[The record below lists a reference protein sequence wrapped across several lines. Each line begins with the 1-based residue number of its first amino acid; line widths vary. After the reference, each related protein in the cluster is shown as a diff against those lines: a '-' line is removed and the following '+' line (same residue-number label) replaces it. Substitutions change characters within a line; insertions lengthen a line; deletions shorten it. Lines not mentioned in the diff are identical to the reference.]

1 MTQPSAPYTNSG
13 MSDKLVVQPQD
24 NIVRS
29 ACGILY
35 IIILLILTLAVMEGM
50 TTPSYYRG
58 SGSSSALY
66 PITIFLTLFSLA
78 PIGYLL
84 WRIHRASGTR
94 TTVDDS
100 GLLLEQP
107 GMQTLF
113 IPWRNAHGRITVK
126 TVTQYVPR
134 AATPATMSLVLV
146 ALDQEEI
153 VLPGSVLNSYP
164 LSSRD
169 IGQQTYATAM
179 QILAYDPWGQRE
191 PLMEST
197 NTFAPQAPQAT
208 VIYNGFPGYPG
219 YHSFG

>member
-66 PITIFLTLFSLA
+66 PIIIFLTLFSLA

-153 VLPGSVLNSYP
+153 VLPGSVLSSYRP
-164 LSSRD
+164 RNLTQRS
-169 IGQQTYATAM
+169 YATAV

-191 PLMEST
+191 PLMQSENNFT
-197 NTFAPQAPQAT
+197 PWMPRDTFYT
-208 VIYNGFPGYPG
+208 
-219 YHSFG
+219 

>member
-35 IIILLILTLAVMEGM
+35 IIILLILTLAIMEWM

-84 WRIHRASGTR
+84 WRIHRVSGTR

-146 ALDQEEI
+146 VFDQEEI
-153 VLPGSVLNSYP
+153 VLPGSI
-164 LSSRD
+164 LSSYRPRNLT
-169 IGQQTYATAM
+169 QRSYATAV

-191 PLMEST
+191 PLMQSENNFT
-197 NTFAPQAPQAT
+197 PWMPRDTFYT
-208 VIYNGFPGYPG
+208 
-219 YHSFG
+219 

>member
-24 NIVRS
+24 SIVRS

-84 WRIHRASGTR
+84 WRIHRVSGTR

-153 VLPGSVLNSYP
+153 VLPGSI
-164 LSSRD
+164 LSSYRPRNLT
-169 IGQQTYATAM
+169 QRSYATAM
-179 QILAYDPWGQRE
+179 RVLAYDPWGQRE
-191 PLMEST
+191 PLMQSD
-197 NTFAPQAPQAT
+197 NTFTPWMPRNT
-208 VIYNGFPGYPG
+208 LYT
-219 YHSFG
+219 

>member
-24 NIVRS
+24 SIVRS

-66 PITIFLTLFSLA
+66 PIIIFLTLFSLA

-153 VLPGSVLNSYP
+153 VLPGSVLSSYRP
-164 LSSRD
+164 RNLTQRS
-169 IGQQTYATAM
+169 YATAV

-191 PLMEST
+191 PLMQSENNFT
-197 NTFAPQAPQAT
+197 PWMPRDTFYT
-208 VIYNGFPGYPG
+208 
-219 YHSFG
+219 

>member
-24 NIVRS
+24 SIVRS

-84 WRIHRASGTR
+84 WRIHRVSGTR

-153 VLPGSVLNSYP
+153 VLPGSI
-164 LSSRD
+164 LSSYRPRN
-169 IGQQTYATAM
+169 ITQRSYATAV
-179 QILAYDPWGQRE
+179 QILAYDPWGQKE
-191 PLMEST
+191 PLMQSD
-197 NTFAPQAPQAT
+197 NTFTPWMPRNT
-208 VIYNGFPGYPG
+208 LYT
-219 YHSFG
+219 

>member
-153 VLPGSVLNSYP
+153 VLPGSVLSSYRP
-164 LSSRD
+164 RNLTQRS
-169 IGQQTYATAM
+169 YATAV

-191 PLMEST
+191 PLMQSENNFT
-197 NTFAPQAPQAT
+197 PWMPWNTLYT
-208 VIYNGFPGYPG
+208 
-219 YHSFG
+219 

>member
-24 NIVRS
+24 SIVRS

-66 PITIFLTLFSLA
+66 PIIIFLTLFSLA

-113 IPWRNAHGRITVK
+113 IPWRNAHGRIAVK
-126 TVTQYVPR
+126 TVTQYFPM
-134 AATPATMSLVLV
+134 AAAPATMSLILV
-146 ALDQEEI
+146 ALDQGEI
-153 VLPGSVLNSYP
+153 VLPGSI
-164 LSSRD
+164 LSSYRPRNLT
-169 IGQQTYATAM
+169 QRSYAIAM
-179 QILAYDPWGQRE
+179 RILAYDPWGQRE
-191 PLMEST
+191 PLMQSENNFT
-197 NTFAPQAPQAT
+197 PWMPRTAFYT
-208 VIYNGFPGYPG
+208 
-219 YHSFG
+219 

>member
-113 IPWRNAHGRITVK
+113 IPWRNAHGRIAVK
-126 TVTQYVPR
+126 TVTQYFPM
-134 AATPATMSLVLV
+134 AAAPATMSLILV
-146 ALDQEEI
+146 ALDQGEI
-153 VLPGSVLNSYP
+153 VLPGSI
-164 LSSRD
+164 LSSYRPRNLT
-169 IGQQTYATAM
+169 QRSYAIAM
-179 QILAYDPWGQRE
+179 RILAYDPWGQRE
-191 PLMEST
+191 PLMQSENNFT
-197 NTFAPQAPQAT
+197 PWMPRTAFYT
-208 VIYNGFPGYPG
+208 
-219 YHSFG
+219 

>member
-1 MTQPSAPYTNSG
+1 M
-13 MSDKLVVQPQD
+13 
-24 NIVRS
+24 
-29 ACGILY
+29 
-35 IIILLILTLAVMEGM
+35 
-50 TTPSYYRG
+50 
-58 SGSSSALY
+58 Y
-66 PITIFLTLFSLA
+66 PITIFLTLFCVA

-153 VLPGSVLNSYP
+153 VLPGSI
-164 LSSRD
+164 LSSYRPRNLT
-169 IGQQTYATAM
+169 QRSYATAM
-179 QILAYDPWGQRE
+179 RVLAYDPWGQRE
-191 PLMEST
+191 PLMQSD
-197 NTFAPQAPQAT
+197 NTFTPWMPRNT
-208 VIYNGFPGYPG
+208 LYT
-219 YHSFG
+219 

>member
-153 VLPGSVLNSYP
+153 VLPGSVLSSYRP
-164 LSSRD
+164 RNLTQRS
-169 IGQQTYATAM
+169 YATAV

-191 PLMEST
+191 PLMHSENNFT
-197 NTFAPQAPQAT
+197 PWMPRDTFYT
-208 VIYNGFPGYPG
+208 
-219 YHSFG
+219 

>member
-1 MTQPSAPYTNSG
+1 

-24 NIVRS
+24 SIVRS

-153 VLPGSVLNSYP
+153 VLPGSVLSSYRP
-164 LSSRD
+164 RNLTQRS
-169 IGQQTYATAM
+169 YATAV

-191 PLMEST
+191 PLMQSENNFT
-197 NTFAPQAPQAT
+197 PWMPRDTLYT
-208 VIYNGFPGYPG
+208 
-219 YHSFG
+219 

>member
-13 MSDKLVVQPQD
+13 MSDKLVVRPQD
-24 NIVRS
+24 DIVRS

-153 VLPGSVLNSYP
+153 VLPGSVLSSYRP
-164 LSSRD
+164 RNLTQRS
-169 IGQQTYATAM
+169 YATAV

-191 PLMEST
+191 PLMQSENNFT
-197 NTFAPQAPQAT
+197 PWMPRDTFYT
-208 VIYNGFPGYPG
+208 
-219 YHSFG
+219 

>member
-24 NIVRS
+24 SIVRS

-35 IIILLILTLAVMEGM
+35 IIILLILTLAIMEWM

-153 VLPGSVLNSYP
+153 VLPGSVLSSYRP
-164 LSSRD
+164 RNLTQRS
-169 IGQQTYATAM
+169 YATAV

-191 PLMEST
+191 PLMQSENNFT
-197 NTFAPQAPQAT
+197 PWMPRDTFYT
-208 VIYNGFPGYPG
+208 
-219 YHSFG
+219 

>member
-1 MTQPSAPYTNSG
+1 

-24 NIVRS
+24 SIVRS

-153 VLPGSVLNSYP
+153 VLPGSVLSSYRP
-164 LSSRD
+164 RNLTQRS
-169 IGQQTYATAM
+169 YATAV

-191 PLMEST
+191 PLMQSENNFT
-197 NTFAPQAPQAT
+197 PWMPRDTFYT
-208 VIYNGFPGYPG
+208 
-219 YHSFG
+219 

>member
-24 NIVRS
+24 SIVRS

-84 WRIHRASGTR
+84 WRIHRVSGTR

-153 VLPGSVLNSYP
+153 VLPGSVLSSYRP
-164 LSSRD
+164 RNLTQRS
-169 IGQQTYATAM
+169 YATAV

-191 PLMEST
+191 PLMQSD
-197 NTFAPQAPQAT
+197 NTFTPWMPRNT
-208 VIYNGFPGYPG
+208 LYT
-219 YHSFG
+219 

>member
-24 NIVRS
+24 SIVRS

-146 ALDQEEI
+146 VFDQEEI
-153 VLPGSVLNSYP
+153 VLPGSI
-164 LSSRD
+164 LSSYRPRNLT
-169 IGQQTYATAM
+169 QRSYATAV

-191 PLMEST
+191 PLMQSENNFT
-197 NTFAPQAPQAT
+197 PWMPRDTFYT
-208 VIYNGFPGYPG
+208 
-219 YHSFG
+219 

>member
-24 NIVRS
+24 SIVRS

-35 IIILLILTLAVMEGM
+35 IIILLILPLAVMEGM

-153 VLPGSVLNSYP
+153 VLPGSVLSSYRP
-164 LSSRD
+164 RNLTQRS
-169 IGQQTYATAM
+169 YATAV

-191 PLMEST
+191 PLMQSENNFT
-197 NTFAPQAPQAT
+197 PWMPRNTLYT
-208 VIYNGFPGYPG
+208 
-219 YHSFG
+219 

>member
-35 IIILLILTLAVMEGM
+35 IIILLILTLAIMEWM

-146 ALDQEEI
+146 VFDQEEI
-153 VLPGSVLNSYP
+153 VLPGSI
-164 LSSRD
+164 LSSYRPRNLT
-169 IGQQTYATAM
+169 QRSYATAV

-191 PLMEST
+191 PLMQSENNFT
-197 NTFAPQAPQAT
+197 PWMPRDTFYT
-208 VIYNGFPGYPG
+208 
-219 YHSFG
+219 

>member
-126 TVTQYVPR
+126 TVTQYVPG

-153 VLPGSVLNSYP
+153 VLPGSVLSSYRP
-164 LSSRD
+164 RNLTQRS
-169 IGQQTYATAM
+169 YATAV

-191 PLMEST
+191 PLMQSENNFT
-197 NTFAPQAPQAT
+197 PWMPRDTFYT
-208 VIYNGFPGYPG
+208 
-219 YHSFG
+219 

>member
-113 IPWRNAHGRITVK
+113 IPWRNTHGRITVK

-153 VLPGSVLNSYP
+153 VLPGSVLSSYRP
-164 LSSRD
+164 RNLTQRS
-169 IGQQTYATAM
+169 YATAV

-191 PLMEST
+191 PLMQSENNFT
-197 NTFAPQAPQAT
+197 PWMPRDTFYT
-208 VIYNGFPGYPG
+208 
-219 YHSFG
+219 

>member
-24 NIVRS
+24 SIVRS

-153 VLPGSVLNSYP
+153 VLPSSVLSSYRP
-164 LSSRD
+164 RNLTQRS
-169 IGQQTYATAM
+169 YATAV

-191 PLMEST
+191 PLMQSENNFT
-197 NTFAPQAPQAT
+197 PWMPRNTLYT
-208 VIYNGFPGYPG
+208 
-219 YHSFG
+219 

>member
-153 VLPGSVLNSYP
+153 VLPGSVLSSYRP
-164 LSSRD
+164 RNLTQRS
-169 IGQQTYATAM
+169 YATAV

-191 PLMEST
+191 PLMQSENNFT
-197 NTFAPQAPQAT
+197 PWMPRNTLYT
-208 VIYNGFPGYPG
+208 
-219 YHSFG
+219 

>member
-84 WRIHRASGTR
+84 WRIHRVSGTR

-126 TVTQYVPR
+126 TVTQYVPG

-153 VLPGSVLNSYP
+153 VLPGSVLSSYRP
-164 LSSRD
+164 RNLTQRS
-169 IGQQTYATAM
+169 YATAV

-191 PLMEST
+191 PLMQSENNFT
-197 NTFAPQAPQAT
+197 PWMPRDTFYT
-208 VIYNGFPGYPG
+208 
-219 YHSFG
+219 

>member
-107 GMQTLF
+107 GMQTMF

-126 TVTQYVPR
+126 TVTQYVPG

-153 VLPGSVLNSYP
+153 VLPGSVLSSYRP
-164 LSSRD
+164 RNLTQRS
-169 IGQQTYATAM
+169 YATAV

-191 PLMEST
+191 PLMQSENNFT
-197 NTFAPQAPQAT
+197 PWMPRDTFYT
-208 VIYNGFPGYPG
+208 
-219 YHSFG
+219 

>member
-24 NIVRS
+24 SIVRS

-35 IIILLILTLAVMEGM
+35 IIILLILTLAVMEWM

-153 VLPGSVLNSYP
+153 VLPGSVLSSYRP
-164 LSSRD
+164 RNLTQRS
-169 IGQQTYATAM
+169 YATAV

-191 PLMEST
+191 PLMQSENNFT
-197 NTFAPQAPQAT
+197 PWMPRDTFYT
-208 VIYNGFPGYPG
+208 
-219 YHSFG
+219 

>member
-24 NIVRS
+24 SIVRS

-126 TVTQYVPR
+126 TVTQYVPG

-153 VLPGSVLNSYP
+153 VLPGSVLSSYRP
-164 LSSRD
+164 RNLTQRS
-169 IGQQTYATAM
+169 YATAV

-191 PLMEST
+191 PLMQSENNFT
-197 NTFAPQAPQAT
+197 PWMPRDTFYT
-208 VIYNGFPGYPG
+208 
-219 YHSFG
+219 

>member
-66 PITIFLTLFSLA
+66 PIIIFLTLFSLA

-84 WRIHRASGTR
+84 WRIHRVSGTR

-153 VLPGSVLNSYP
+153 VLPGSVLSSYRP
-164 LSSRD
+164 RNLTQRS
-169 IGQQTYATAM
+169 YATAV

-191 PLMEST
+191 PLMQSENNFT
-197 NTFAPQAPQAT
+197 PWMPRDTFYT
-208 VIYNGFPGYPG
+208 
-219 YHSFG
+219 

>member
-24 NIVRS
+24 SIVRS

-153 VLPGSVLNSYP
+153 VLPGSVLSSYRP
-164 LSSRD
+164 RNLTQRS
-169 IGQQTYATAM
+169 YATAV

-191 PLMEST
+191 PLMQSENNFT
-197 NTFAPQAPQAT
+197 PWMPRNTLYT
-208 VIYNGFPGYPG
+208 
-219 YHSFG
+219 

>member
-84 WRIHRASGTR
+84 WRIHRVSGTR

-153 VLPGSVLNSYP
+153 VLPGSI
-164 LSSRD
+164 LSSYRPRN
-169 IGQQTYATAM
+169 ITQRSYATAV
-179 QILAYDPWGQRE
+179 QILAYDPWGQKE
-191 PLMEST
+191 PLMQSD
-197 NTFAPQAPQAT
+197 NTFTPWMPRNT
-208 VIYNGFPGYPG
+208 LYT
-219 YHSFG
+219 

>member
-1 MTQPSAPYTNSG
+1 

-84 WRIHRASGTR
+84 WRIHRVSGTR

-153 VLPGSVLNSYP
+153 VLPGSVLSSYRP
-164 LSSRD
+164 RNLTQRS
-169 IGQQTYATAM
+169 YATAV

-191 PLMEST
+191 PLMQSENNFT
-197 NTFAPQAPQAT
+197 PWMPRDTFYT
-208 VIYNGFPGYPG
+208 
-219 YHSFG
+219 

>member
-24 NIVRS
+24 SIVRS

-153 VLPGSVLNSYP
+153 VLPGSVLSSYRP
-164 LSSRD
+164 RNLTQRS
-169 IGQQTYATAM
+169 YATAV

-191 PLMEST
+191 PLMQSENNFT
-197 NTFAPQAPQAT
+197 PWMPRDTFYT
-208 VIYNGFPGYPG
+208 
-219 YHSFG
+219 

>member
-35 IIILLILTLAVMEGM
+35 IIILLILTLAIMEGM

-126 TVTQYVPR
+126 TVTQYVPG
-134 AATPATMSLVLV
+134 AATPATISLVLV

-153 VLPGSVLNSYP
+153 VLPGSVLSSYRP
-164 LSSRD
+164 RNLTQRS
-169 IGQQTYATAM
+169 YATAV

-191 PLMEST
+191 PLMQSENNFT
-197 NTFAPQAPQAT
+197 PWMPRDTFYT
-208 VIYNGFPGYPG
+208 
-219 YHSFG
+219 